1 MVALTAGHEYMKR
14 VIVTGSNGLIG
25 RMLLDAWRES
35 GRYVVKGLARSASD
49 YTDILADTS
58 DLEALVNGF
67 EGADAVVHLAGSS
80 AVESSWA
87 DVLENNII
95 GLRNVFEAARI
106 AGVRR
111 VVFSSSNHAVGTFE
125 LANQPEI
132 HELHDTRQID
142 HRSEVLP
149 DSYYGVSKAYGEA
162 MARYYVDH
170 HGLEAVCLRI
180 GACTGTDK
188 PNSPENL
195 WKPERDREPGIRE
208 QRTRIRATW
217 LSNRDCVHLIER
229 GIEADVTWALV
240 YGISDNP
247 RKIWDID
254 HARDV
259 LGYEPQDSAPREIF
273 PGDE

>member
-1 MVALTAGHEYMKR
+1 MKR
-14 VIVTGSNGLIG
+14 VVVTGSSGLIG
-25 RMLLDAWRES
+25 RMVMDAWRES
-35 GRYVVKGLARSASD
+35 GDYDVAGLARSESE
-49 YTDILADTS
+49 YTDILADTG
-58 DLEALVNGF
+58 DLDGLVQGF
-67 EGADAVVHLAGSS
+67 AGADAVVHLAGSA
-80 AVESSWA
+80 AVDSSWD

-125 LANQPEI
+125 MANQPDI
-132 HELHDTRQID
+132 HEMHDTRQND
-142 HRSEVLP
+142 HTSELMP

-170 HGLEAVCLRI
+170 HGLEAMCLRI
-180 GACTGTDK
+180 GACTGTEN
-188 PNSPENL
+188 PMAPVNL
-195 WKPERDREPGIRE
+195 WNPARDHEEGIRE

-217 LSNRDCVHLIER
+217 LSDRDCVHLIER
-229 GIEADVTWALV
+229 AIEADVTWALV

-247 RKIWDID
+247 RKIWDIE

-273 PGDE
+273 PGVE

>member
-1 MVALTAGHEYMKR
+1 MKR
-14 VIVTGSNGLIG
+14 VVVTGSNGMIG
-25 RMLLDAWRES
+25 RMVLDAWRES
-35 GRYVVKGLARSASD
+35 GAYDVVGLARSESE
-49 YTDILADTS
+49 YTDVLADTN
-58 DLEALVNGF
+58 DMDALVKAF
-67 EGADAVVHLAGSS
+67 TGADAVVHLAGSA
-80 AVESSWA
+80 AVDSSWE

-95 GLRNVFEAARI
+95 GLRNVFEAARV
-106 AGVRR
+106 AGVKR

-125 LANQPEI
+125 MANEPEI
-132 HELHDTRQID
+132 HEIHDRRQID
-142 HRSEVLP
+142 HTSELMP

-180 GACTGTDK
+180 GACTGTDNPMAPDK
-188 PNSPENL
+188 L
-195 WKPERDREPGIRE
+195 WNPARDHEEGIRE
-208 QRTRIRATW
+208 KRTRIRATW

-229 GIEADVTWALV
+229 SIEAGVTWALV

-247 RKIWDID
+247 RKLWDIE

-273 PGDE
+273 PGVE